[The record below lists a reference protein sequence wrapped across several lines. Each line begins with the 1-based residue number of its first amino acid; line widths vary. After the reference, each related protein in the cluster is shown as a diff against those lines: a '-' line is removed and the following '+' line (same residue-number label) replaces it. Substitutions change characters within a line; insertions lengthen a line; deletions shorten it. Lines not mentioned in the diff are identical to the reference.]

1 MHIRL
6 IILVI
11 LVSGFYCVSFP
22 IYEALIIEKKNIS
35 ESLFK
40 PDGFSSDENFFY
52 ILDVQAGDYDEATGL
67 QNYIYI
73 HLNVY
78 NKTDFSLEQFID
90 LTTLYIQLVQD
101 NLIKSDKYLRLGP
114 LVYHNN
120 RILFNSF
127 LDDEYRY
134 MEYNIDTGGIRLVND
149 FPKLVYF
156 WYGYNPDKN
165 VLWIDDDRKNEIL
178 EYSINLQ
185 NNNFILMN
193 ILPHSTYLFEPV
205 YMNNAGVW
213 SFTEGVTFIDSPCGG
228 GGDQSPDSFR
238 KYENLE
244 NERIYESNIPLNYSC
259 LPQIIP
265 EGDIVWAVCE
275 DKNDGKYYILK
286 LDPFGGQPPPGCDS
300 QEQAFSLPSY
310 FQNFGL
316 LAVALG
322 YFGFRRKKKR
332 L

>member
-1 MHIRL
+1 MYIML
-6 IILVI
+6 IFVDI

-22 IYEALIIEKKNIS
+22 RYEASIIEKIGIS
-35 ESLFK
+35 ATIYK
-40 PDGFSSDENFFY
+40 PDGFSHDENFYF
-52 ILDVQAGDYDEATGL
+52 ILDVQEGNFNETTGL

-73 HLNVY
+73 HLNIY
-78 NKTDFSLEQFID
+78 NKADLSLNQIID
-90 LTTLYIQLVQD
+90 LTTPYNQLIQD
-101 NLIKSDKYLRLGP
+101 NLIKSDKYFGFSP
-114 LVYHNN
+114 LAYHHN
-120 RILFNSF
+120 RFLFSAY
-127 LDDEYRY
+127 LDEEFKYI
-134 MEYNIDTGGIRLVND
+134 EYNIDTGNIRIVND
-149 FPKLVYF
+149 PPKLRFF

-165 VLWIDDDRKNEIL
+165 VLWIDDENNREFL
-178 EYSINLQ
+178 EYSFNIQ
-185 NNNFILMN
+185 NNSYTLKNTLSY
-193 ILPHSTYLFEPV
+193 STYVFDPV

-213 SFTEGVTFIDSPCGG
+213 SFSQGYIPVPTEVDEPV
-228 GGDQSPDSFR
+228 PDRFR
-238 KYENLE
+238 KYETLE
-244 NERIYESNIPLNYSC
+244 NERIYESNIPINYSC

-300 QEQAFSLPSY
+300 QAQAFSLPSY